1 MKKFYGII
9 VILFIVIACKT
20 KHSNDNKL
28 ITEKIQYDV
37 LINNTEPDMDWWN
50 QNIEGPKRDKFI
62 NLIFEAIKNDK
73 LKIFNLNEESTNLES
88 VLSNLFAF
96 DTIRNQKI
104 GKNNQ
109 ITDSVFITNSF
120 SQEKINQIRFKEKWY
135 FNENTLE
142 IVKKVDAFCP
152 VMLIDNPEKENK
164 LSFPLFWIFSDTTQ
178 QSEDKELITI
188 TPKIMYDV
196 FIKSE
201 NEKNNWFTNNVVA
214 SDREY
219 FLNKIIEVASKGK
232 LKIYD
237 YFDNIV
243 DKEAFKKILNR
254 KDTVLVENLEDPGSF
269 TPQISDISLDIKSIN
284 KIRFIEEWKIDS
296 KSFRFIKTVK
306 AISLLTENRENDGT
320 IRGYT
325 PVFYIYFDESIKN
338 IIKN

>member
-1 MKKFYGII
+1 
-9 VILFIVIACKT
+9 
-20 KHSNDNKL
+20 
-28 ITEKIQYDV
+28 
-37 LINNTEPDMDWWN
+37 
-50 QNIEGPKRDKFI
+50 
-62 NLIFEAIKNDK
+62 
-73 LKIFNLNEESTNLES
+73 
-88 VLSNLFAF
+88 
-96 DTIRNQKI
+96 
-104 GKNNQ
+104 
-109 ITDSVFITNSF
+109 
-120 SQEKINQIRFKEKWY
+120 
-135 FNENTLE
+135 
-142 IVKKVDAFCP
+142 
-152 VMLIDNPEKENK
+152 
-164 LSFPLFWIFSDTTQ
+164 
-178 QSEDKELITI
+178 
-188 TPKIMYDV
+188 MYDV

-201 NEKNNWFTNNVVA
+201 NDKTNWFTNNIVA
-214 SDREY
+214 SDRDY

-284 KIRFIEEWKIDS
+284 KIRFIEEWKIDP

-338 IIKN
+338 ITKN